1 MESPAGWHLVKVVD
15 LRDARFT
22 DIEEDETRTA
32 TRRLYLKEKLNDYVV
47 GLRKSE
53 FPVVVYDENLDRL
66 FQAEAQWIAAKT
78 REMEANPERAR
89 QILDKMR
96 KVVE

>member
-1 MESPAGWHLVKVVD
+1 
-15 LRDARFT
+15 
-22 DIEEDETRTA
+22 
-32 TRRLYLKEKLNDYVV
+32 VV